1 MAFTSILRK
10 SANSLAPLAIRL
22 TRVQRNYN
30 SCVFTALNQ
39 GFQSRQSTVYR
50 FYPNTLRFST
60 AVASKKPSSDE
71 SVIRVLEYKIQ
82 CAEEDGSD
90 QVEGTPSGF
99 PFEIEDIPGIQ
110 TVTLKRDYNGE
121 LVKVDVDMPE
131 HGDEQEED
139 DDNNGDDYED
149 QNKTSIPLVVTV
161 AKKDGSNLEFNCTA
175 SPDHIEIDSLY
186 FRSTD
191 AEEDELAYEGPD
203 FHDLDDNLKEAFNKY
218 LEVRGIEPSATN
230 FLHEYMI
237 NKNNRE
243 YLNWLKNE
251 VSWIVEEEKPAFLQQ
266 PEEKKG
272 NIAYNFETIVILD
285 LQQYQLTLLYIR
297 TPHFPTPRRAPGS

>member
-110 TVTLKRDYNGE
+110 TVTL
-121 LVKVDVDMPE
+121 
-131 HGDEQEED
+131 
-139 DDNNGDDYED
+139 
-149 QNKTSIPLVVTV
+149 II
-161 AKKDGSNLEFNCTA
+161 TA
-175 SPDHIEIDSLY
+175 SSLY

-243 YLNWLKNE
+243 YLNWLKNLKKF
-251 VSWIVEEEKPAFLQQ
+251 VEE
-266 PEEKKG
+266 
-272 NIAYNFETIVILD
+272 
-285 LQQYQLTLLYIR
+285 
-297 TPHFPTPRRAPGS
+297 

>member
-110 TVTLKRDYNGE
+110 T
-121 LVKVDVDMPE
+121 
-131 HGDEQEED
+131 
-139 DDNNGDDYED
+139 
-149 QNKTSIPLVVTV
+149 
-161 AKKDGSNLEFNCTA
+161 KDGSNLEFNCTA

-243 YLNWLKNE
+243 YLNWLKNLKKF
-251 VSWIVEEEKPAFLQQ
+251 VEE
-266 PEEKKG
+266 
-272 NIAYNFETIVILD
+272 
-285 LQQYQLTLLYIR
+285 
-297 TPHFPTPRRAPGS
+297 